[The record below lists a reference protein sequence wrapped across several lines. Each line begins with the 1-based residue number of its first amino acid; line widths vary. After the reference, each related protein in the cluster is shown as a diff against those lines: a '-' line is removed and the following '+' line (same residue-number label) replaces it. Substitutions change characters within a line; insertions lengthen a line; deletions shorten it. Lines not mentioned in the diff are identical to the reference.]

1 MLLVLTILY
10 SMIIHT
16 INYYIHNH
24 LFEEVDAETLEEI
37 LAFIYNGRIALNAN
51 NVKELLA
58 AADFMEIQQ
67 LVPHCAAFLKDLQIT
82 PVVALEIRSLYEM
95 LRHITEL
102 EPAVANADIYIKV
115 W

>member
-1 MLLVLTILY
+1 M
-10 SMIIHT
+10 
-16 INYYIHNH
+16 
-24 LFEEVDAETLEEI
+24 FAEVDAETLEEI